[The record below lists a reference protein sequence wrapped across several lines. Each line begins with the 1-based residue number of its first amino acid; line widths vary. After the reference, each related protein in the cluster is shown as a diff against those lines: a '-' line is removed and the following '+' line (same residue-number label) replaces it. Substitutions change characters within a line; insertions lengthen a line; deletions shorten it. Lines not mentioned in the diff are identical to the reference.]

1 MELEHEFTIPVPV
14 DRAWPVLLDVE
25 RVAPCMPGAT
35 LDSVDGDAFT
45 GRLKVKVGPITVTYR
60 GDARIT
66 EKNEDDHAVTMEAS
80 GKEARGTGTASA
92 TVNAQLHAEGEN
104 TRVKVTTNFNV
115 TGKPAQFGRGVM
127 QDVGGKLID
136 KFAERL
142 EAQLSGGGDDA
153 GAAGST
159 GGAAADRA
167 VPADSGAGTSTATE
181 TVPQPRD
188 GGGESRPSGASAP
201 RPSPVRQVI
210 ADDNDAID
218 LFDIAG
224 MPMLKR
230 LAPVA
235 AGVLVLGLLFGL
247 IRRRRHRR

>member
-45 GRLKVKVGPITVTYR
+45 GRLKVKVGPITVTYK

-66 EKNEDDHAVTMEAS
+66 NKDADEHAVTMEAS
-80 GKEARGTGTASA
+80 GKEARGTGTAAA
-92 TVNAQLHAEGEN
+92 TVEAQLHAEGDN
-104 TRVKVTTNFNV
+104 TRVTVKTNFNV

-127 QDVGGKLID
+127 SDVGGKLID

-142 EAQLSGGGDDA
+142 EAQLSGGDDPA
-153 GAAGST
+153 GESGAASGN
-159 GGAAADRA
+159 GQAA
-167 VPADSGAGTSTATE
+167 VPAGASASATTTESVPSPREGGTE
-181 TVPQPRD
+181 PQ
-188 GGGESRPSGASAP
+188 PSGASAP
-201 RPSPVRQVI
+201 RPTPMRPVV
-210 ADDNDAID
+210 APDDDAID
-218 LFDIAG
+218 LLDVAG

-230 LAPVA
+230 LVPVA
-235 AGVLVLGLLFGL
+235 AGVLVLGVLFRVL
-247 IRRRRHRR
+247 RRRRKNRK

>member
-25 RVAPCMPGAT
+25 QVAPCMPGAT
-35 LDSVDGDAFT
+35 LDSIDGDAFT
-45 GRLKVKVGPITVTYR
+45 GRLKVKVGPITVTYK

-66 EKNEDDHAVTMEAS
+66 EKNEADHAVTMEAS

-92 TVNAQLHAEGEN
+92 TVNAQLHAEGDG

-142 EAQLSGGGDDA
+142 EAQLSGGDDA
-153 GAAGST
+153 GGSGPAAD
-159 GGAAADRA
+159 ADRA
-167 VPADSGAGTSTATE
+167 VPADSGTGASTATE
-181 TVPQPRD
+181 SVPQPRPAD
-188 GGGESRPSGASAP
+188 ETESRPSGASAP
-201 RPSPVRQVI
+201 RPTPVRQVI

-218 LFDIAG
+218 LFDVAG

-235 AGVLVLGLLFGL
+235 VGVLVVGLLFGL
-247 IRRRRHRR
+247 IRRRRHRH

>member
-25 RVAPCMPGAT
+25 QVAPCMPGAT
-35 LDSVDGDAFT
+35 LDSIDGDAFT
-45 GRLKVKVGPITVTYR
+45 GRLKVKVGPITVTYK

-66 EKNEDDHAVTMEAS
+66 EKNEADHAVTMEAS

-92 TVNAQLHAEGEN
+92 TVNAQLHAEGDG

-142 EAQLSGGGDDA
+142 EAQLSGGDDA
-153 GAAGST
+153 GGSGTAAD
-159 GGAAADRA
+159 ADRA
-167 VPADSGAGTSTATE
+167 VPADSGTGASTATE
-181 TVPQPRD
+181 SVPQPRPAD
-188 GGGESRPSGASAP
+188 ETESRPSGASAP
-201 RPSPVRQVI
+201 RPTPVRQVI

-218 LFDIAG
+218 LFDVAG

-235 AGVLVLGLLFGL
+235 VGVLVVGLLFGL
-247 IRRRRHRR
+247 IRRRRHRH